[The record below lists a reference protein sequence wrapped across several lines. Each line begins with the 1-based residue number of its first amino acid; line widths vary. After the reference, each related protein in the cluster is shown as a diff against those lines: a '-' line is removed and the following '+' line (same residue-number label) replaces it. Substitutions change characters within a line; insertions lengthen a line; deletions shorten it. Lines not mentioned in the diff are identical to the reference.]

1 MICVSLGRTRHS
13 SVLEE
18 YRYLAE
24 IGAELV
30 ELRIDFM
37 RRRPDVGLLLKDRP
51 TPVVV
56 TCRRR
61 EDRGRFQGPE
71 DQRLALLRE
80 AIIAGADYVDLEE
93 DIAEQIRRYGT
104 TKRIVSYHN
113 FDETPLELFDIYR
126 RLAKL
131 DPDIIKIVTM
141 ANSPSDNVRMLEMVE
156 AAKVPTVGFCMGE
169 FGTVSRILCGRFGS
183 PFTYASFSRE
193 REMAP
198 GQLSFAEV
206 RNLYRFNHIT
216 RETLLFGVLG
226 DPIAQSKSP
235 LIHNAAL
242 RHCGLDAVYL
252 PLRVPADLL
261 QETLE
266 EYEKI
271 GFTGYS
277 VTIPHKEA
285 ILQFCEMLDDQTDE
299 IGAANTL
306 FQTEGE
312 WAATNTDANAALE
325 SLVRGLRR
333 SPSGRTDLVGRKVLI
348 LGAGGVGR
356 AVAYVLSKQG
366 AALTIANRSRERG
379 KALAAELGCQFV
391 SWENRGSESFE
402 ILINC
407 TSVGM
412 FPKLNETPF
421 EAHWMSDSAVVVD
434 TIYNPE
440 QTLLLK
446 SAKERGCTTVSGVE
460 MFIRQ
465 AAMQFELFTSMDGPM
480 DYMAE
485 TLRRAMSAA
494 RSGPRADEAEEEEE
508 QELSLG
514 RLRGLLDSDD
524 DDDEDHD
531 DDEGD
536 GDTESGIDDDAAL

>member
-13 SVLEE
+13 SILEE
-18 YRYLAE
+18 HQHLAE
-24 IGAELV
+24 QGAELV
-30 ELRIDFM
+30 ELRVDFM
-37 RRRPDVGLLLKDRP
+37 RKRPDMGLLLKNRP

-61 EDRGRFQGPE
+61 EDRGRWFGTE

-80 AIIAGADYVDLEE
+80 AIIGGAEYVDLEE
-93 DIAEQIRRYGT
+93 DIADKIKRYGK

-113 FDETPLELFDIYR
+113 FEETPVELFDIYR

-131 DPDIIKIVTM
+131 DPDVIKIVTM
-141 ANSPSDNVRMLEMVE
+141 ANAPSDNVRMLEMVGT
-156 AAKVPTVGFCMGE
+156 AKTPTVGFCMGE

-183 PFTYASFSRE
+183 PFTYASFTRE
-193 REMAP
+193 REIAP

-216 RETLLFGVLG
+216 KATHLYGVLG

-242 RHCGLDAVYL
+242 RKCGLDAVYL

-266 EYEKI
+266 EYEKL

-285 ILQFCEMLDDQTDE
+285 VMQLCELLDDQTDE

-306 FQTEGE
+306 FQQEGE

-325 SLVRGLRR
+325 SVVRGLRKTQ
-333 SPSGRTDLVGRKVLI
+333 SGRPDLVGRKVLI

-356 AVAYVLSKQG
+356 AVAHVLAKNG
-366 AALTIANRSRERG
+366 AALTIANRNRERG
-379 KALAAELGCQFV
+379 KSLAAELGCQFV
-391 SWENRGSESFE
+391 SWENRGSESCE
-402 ILINC
+402 VLINC
-407 TSVGM
+407 TSIGM
-412 FPKLNETPF
+412 FPKMNETPF
-421 EAHWMSDSAVVVD
+421 EPHWLSESTLVFD
-434 TIYNPE
+434 TVYNPE

-446 SAKERGCTTVSGVE
+446 GAKERGCTTVSGIE

-465 AAMQFELFTSMDGPM
+465 AAMQFELFTTMDAPI
-480 DYMAE
+480 DHMAE
-485 TLRRAMSAA
+485 TLRRATSAA
-494 RSGPRADEAEEEEE
+494 RSAPRITDDDPALKRPSDETVRIPGFIDE
-508 QELSLG
+508 
-514 RLRGLLDSDD
+514 DDD
-524 DDDEDHD
+524 DDDEDD
-531 DDEGD
+531 DD
-536 GDTESGIDDDAAL
+536 